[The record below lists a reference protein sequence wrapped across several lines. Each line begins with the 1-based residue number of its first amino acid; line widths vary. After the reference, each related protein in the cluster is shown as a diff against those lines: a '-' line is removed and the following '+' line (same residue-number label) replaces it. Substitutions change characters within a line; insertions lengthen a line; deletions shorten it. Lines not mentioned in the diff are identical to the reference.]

1 MALRF
6 WGWGVSGFG
15 VFWGLRNNM
24 THYMAVGLGFR
35 GFLYTDLQETVFV
48 AYLPQGCPVEVPCL
62 FLTVWLG
69 AFSTYC

>member
-1 MALRF
+1 
-6 WGWGVSGFG
+6 
-15 VFWGLRNNM
+15 M

-48 AYLPQGCPVEVPCL
+48 AYLPRGCPVEVPCL